1 MRYMLDT
8 NVISHLLKFPNG
20 NVAERI
26 ARSNA
31 GELGTSIIVAAELR
45 YGYVRKSSDR
55 LAKLINAVLGDL
67 EVAAWDEPA
76 DRRYAELRARLEAEG
91 TPIGQNDMLI
101 AAHAQAIG
109 ATLVTDNGKEFSRV
123 PGLKVENWVRQ

>member
-1 MRYMLDT
+1 MLDT

-45 YGYVRKSSDR
+45 YVCVRKSTDR
-55 LAKLINAVLGDL
+55 LTRLVNAVLG
-67 EVAAWDEPA
+67 
-76 DRRYAELRARLEAEG
+76 
-91 TPIGQNDMLI
+91 DMLI

>member
-1 MRYMLDT
+1 MSA
-8 NVISHLLKFPNG
+8 SHPIG
-20 NVAERI
+20 
-26 ARSNA
+26 SQ
-31 GELGTSIIVAAELR
+31 ELV
-45 YGYVRKSSDR
+45 
-55 LAKLINAVLGDL
+55 NAVLGDL